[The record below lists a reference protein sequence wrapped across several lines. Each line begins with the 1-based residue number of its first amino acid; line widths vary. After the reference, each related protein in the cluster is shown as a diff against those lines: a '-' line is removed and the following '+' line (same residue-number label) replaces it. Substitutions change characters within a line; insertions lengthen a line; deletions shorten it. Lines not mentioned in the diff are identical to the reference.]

1 MPCAC
6 GGARPKTRAVTS
18 LDVARMTEEQ
28 REKAQAESSKSLSAA
43 IANAGG
49 GQSGQ

>member
-1 MPCAC
+1 MACAC

-18 LDVARMTEEQ
+18 LDVARMTEEERQ
-28 REKAQAESSKSLSAA
+28 RAQEEANRSLSAA

-49 GQSGQ
+49 GSNR